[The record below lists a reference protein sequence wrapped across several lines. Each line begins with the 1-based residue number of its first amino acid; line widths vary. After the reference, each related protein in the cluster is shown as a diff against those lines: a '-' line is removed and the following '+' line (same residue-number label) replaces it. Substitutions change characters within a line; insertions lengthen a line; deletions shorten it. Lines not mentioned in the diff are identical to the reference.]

1 MLCAAY
7 SPLVE
12 ITSKRNIRI
21 IWIYCRSMGKRE
33 RDSGFGDVGES
44 SVSLTRFAVDRK
56 VLFKSG
62 FYVTVHEIFSETAI
76 DLGLLLLLSSSI
88 LIAWKLDEPKGS
100 SDNKSKRNKRRPER
114 KRKKKNECTKSPSK
128 QRIHNITYVRNFIY
142 LLILLRLFVDIVL
155 GTVCTRHWRISCSVA
170 RFGRAKL

>member
-12 ITSKRNIRI
+12 ITLKRNIRI

-114 KRKKKNECTKSPSK
+114 KRKKKTNAPNRQANNEF
-128 QRIHNITYVRNFIY
+128 ITLLMYEILFIY
-142 LLILLRLFVDIVL
+142 SFCCVFSSTSSLVRFAL
-155 GTVCTRHWRISCSVA
+155 GIDESLA
-170 RFGRAKL
+170 RSLVSAE